1 MKGTK
6 KRLDAVDLAGQV
18 VSTIVVAS
26 QSRATAKAR
35 AKAKIAAAA
44 VPLRQ
49 RELID
54 FYERYEDLVE
64 VLCDA
69 ARFGPD
75 IVLERRYT
83 EARTQMQADYPALKP
98 FLISYLEFQ
107 PDDEEAGLKLCG
119 RPLDAFEALVAAFDL
134 QEFFKLDDGNMISRI
149 TRTRDALNG
158 YGEHLRQLAA
168 RAA

>member
-1 MKGTK
+1 LKGA
-6 KRLDAVDLAGQV
+6 KRVPLATQV
-18 VSTIVVAS
+18 LTQLGVVAKAPAEAIS
-26 QSRATAKAR
+26 AVQSL
-35 AKAKIAAAA
+35 
-44 VPLRQ
+44 PERQ

-54 FYERYEDLVE
+54 YYEQYETLVE

-83 EARTQMQADYPALKP
+83 EVRARMQADYPPLRP
-98 FLISYLEFQ
+98 FLISYLDFQ
-107 PDDEEAGLKLCG
+107 PEDAEAGLKLCG
-119 RPLDAFEALVAAFDL
+119 RPLDAFETLVAAFDL

-149 TRTRDALNG
+149 TRNREALNG

-168 RAA
+168 LAA